1 MTKHMS
7 FSRRM
12 RKDEE
17 GNLALMFGLLVVPVV
32 MLFGV
37 SLDYGRGYTTR
48 AEMQSSLDSSVL
60 AAGRAFD
67 ATGDTRKAEEAGAAY
82 FKNTYPGSVKAMLT
96 QVDADSAGNI
106 RMSARAEVPT
116 AFLRMAG
123 QEAVEVTVSSE
134 SLTSDGGGMDVELA
148 VVFDVTGS
156 MRDYNRMTMAKQ
168 AAEDLIDIMLPDSP
182 QARSVRIS
190 LVPFDNMVNF
200 GPDLTKKVTGHDPVE
215 VVEDVPYQKRDCIQW
230 KNGNCKTYGPWY
242 TAYHDV
248 TYYTK
253 SCTVERMS
261 EGGTQA
267 SDRAF
272 NDENPTEHLF
282 HAFQSTS
289 SPGTCSPQY
298 QLVPLTSDTDTL
310 LDAVDDFQPG
320 GSTAGHIGT
329 AWGWYTISPNWQG
342 VWPTG
347 SVPAARDDLNLL
359 KAVLI
364 MTDGDYNRHYDTDWS
379 TNSENDN
386 DWNAAN
392 GSSASQAIKIC
403 DNMKAQ
409 GVEVFAVGLEISS
422 NARNMLLQCV
432 SDPNNLFEKHYYD
445 VANADGNGAPPA
457 GGCNWEDGISGNNC
471 SEVNVRTAFQ
481 GIANSITSATG
492 TGNARLRITR

>member
-1 MTKHMS
+1 MTKRMS
-7 FSRRM
+7 FSHRL

-37 SLDYGRGYTTR
+37 SMDYGRGYTVR
-48 AEMQSSLDSSVL
+48 AEMQSSLDSAVL

-67 ATGDTRKAEEAGAAY
+67 ATGDTHAAEEAGAAY
-82 FKNTYPGSVKAMLT
+82 FKNTYPGNVDAQVT
-96 QVDADSAGNI
+96 QVDADGQGNI
-106 RMSARAEVPT
+106 RMSAKAEVPT

-123 QEAVEVTVSSE
+123 QEAVEVSVSSE
-134 SLTSDGGGMDVELA
+134 SLTTDGGGMDVELA
-148 VVFDVTGS
+148 IVFDVTGS

-200 GPDLTKKVTGHDPVE
+200 GPSLTKYVTNHDPVE
-215 VVEDVPYQKRDCIQW
+215 TVQEPYQTRDCTRYW
-230 KNGNCKTYGPWY
+230 SNGSCRTWGPYY
-242 TAYHDV
+242 TAYRTV

-253 SCTVERMS
+253 PCTVERMS
-261 EGGTQA
+261 EGGAQA
-267 SDRAF
+267 NDRAF
-272 NDENPTEHLF
+272 NDENPVDSRF
-282 HAFQSTS
+282 HAFQSTN
-289 SPGTCSPQY
+289 SPGSCSPAY
-298 QLVPLTSDTDTL
+298 PIVPLTSNTQTL
-310 LDAVDDFQPG
+310 LDAIDDFQPG

-342 VWPTG
+342 AWPSG
-347 SVPAARDDLNLL
+347 SVPAARDDAHLL

-364 MTDGDYNRHYDTDWS
+364 MTDGDYNRHYNSNWS
-379 TNSENDN
+379 TNSENGN

-422 NARNMLLQCV
+422 SARNMLLQCV

-445 VANADGNGAPPA
+445 VANADGNSAPPA

-471 SEVNVRTAFQ
+471 SETNTRTAFQ